1 MTVPYLIIRLMV
13 FALAASLMVSAQ
25 IPGSRKKKDDQKKA
39 DAKADEKKDEV
50 KPGTVAEAGPG
61 APVDPKSYKIGPEDV
76 LMVRVWREAELTAL
90 YLVRP
95 DGKIT
100 MPLIG
105 DLTASGLTPEGLAQ
119 SITEGLGKIM
129 VKPDVTVSVQQ
140 VNSKKYYITGEVNKT
155 GQFPLVLPVTVLEA
169 LSQAGGLREF
179 GNGKKIVILR
189 GAQRLKFNYNEV
201 IKGKNLQQNI
211 TLENG
216 DHIIVP

>member
-1 MTVPYLIIRLMV
+1 MTNPNVIIRLMV
-13 FALAASLMVSAQ
+13 LALATSLMVPAQ
-25 IPGSRKKKDDQKKA
+25 IPGFRKKKDDQKKT

-50 KPGTVAEAGPG
+50 KPGTAAEAGPG

-76 LMVRVWREAELTAL
+76 ILVRVWREAELTGL

-105 DLTASGLTPEGLAQ
+105 DILASGLTPENLATQ
-119 SITEGLGKIM
+119 ITEGLGKIM

-155 GQFPLVLPVTVLEA
+155 GQFPLVLPVTILEA

-189 GAQRLKFNYNEV
+189 GAERLKFNYNEV

-211 TLENG
+211 MLQNG